1 MTGPGAD
8 ARAEPATLENL
19 ADRLWEAEV
28 RRTPIA
34 PLSADRPDLDADK
47 AYRVQDHNVQR
58 RVAAGRRVL
67 GRKVGLTSR
76 EVQEHLGIREPT
88 RGVLLDDM
96 FVDQD
101 DEIAHELLIQP
112 RIEAEIAF
120 RMARDL
126 AGPGVTTTAALTAID
141 GVLPALEVNDS
152 RIADWRLALVD
163 TIADNASSS
172 RVVLGSRVVAVD
184 GLDLRLLGM
193 LFQRNGVPIDSGA
206 GAAVLGHPARCVAW
220 LANALGARGSGLRAG
235 DVVLSGALHR
245 MVPVRPGD
253 SVRAEFAHLGSVSA
267 RFSRGG
273 AG

>member
-1 MTGPGAD
+1 
-8 ARAEPATLENL
+8 
-19 ADRLWEAEV
+19 V

-58 RVAAGRRVL
+58 RVAAGRR
-67 GRKVGLTSR
+67 
-76 EVQEHLGIREPT
+76 
-88 RGVLLDDM
+88 
-96 FVDQD
+96 
-101 DEIAHELLIQP
+101 
-112 RIEAEIAF
+112 
-120 RMARDL
+120 
-126 AGPGVTTTAALTAID
+126 
-141 GVLPALEVNDS
+141 
-152 RIADWRLALVD
+152 
-163 TIADNASSS
+163 
-172 RVVLGSRVVAVD
+172 
-184 GLDLRLLGM
+184 
-193 LFQRNGVPIDSGA
+193 
-206 GAAVLGHPARCVAW
+206 VLGHPARCVAW